1 MKRYWY
7 VKIQFQMKIYFLL
20 LKIMKKCMLEVLHEC
35 FKSNNLDSIDDYKE
49 VWNKFLTFI
58 IEFLIKQK
66 NTSPIA

>member
-1 MKRYWY
+1 
-7 VKIQFQMKIYFLL
+7 
-20 LKIMKKCMLEVLHEC
+20 MLEVLHEC